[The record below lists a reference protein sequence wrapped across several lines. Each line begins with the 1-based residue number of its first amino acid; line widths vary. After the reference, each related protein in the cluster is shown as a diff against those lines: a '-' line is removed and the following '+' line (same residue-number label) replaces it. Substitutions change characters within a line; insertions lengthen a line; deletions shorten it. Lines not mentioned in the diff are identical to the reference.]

1 MILFIVLAAI
11 AVLGGA
17 AVIDPIKRMN
27 AARAEER
34 KRREDAR
41 KAAEQR
47 AAELAAEAGRRMRDT
62 PDIALLPDF
71 LRFVAQIRRPRQ
83 LAYEEADREYGRRQQ
98 MVKRIKSR
106 HFGGKRP
113 KISYECIFLAA
124 IPVFLAAF
132 VVAIML
138 DHSIFA
144 GTHVAM
150 PWALAWVAVTGMTI
164 SSLVLL
170 GGRRHQLLPE
180 DLTGYWRYVFML
192 GAGALVVGF
201 TLYMASLA
209 PNRSIAA
216 DQPQITAD
224 ERILAQDQA
233 QVPPAPAL
241 VTTAHQ
247 QLIHDQASMQQAENV
262 DRLSAAGLAV
272 IEMLLAEGAVLG
284 GEVVALRLAQSRSHQ
299 ALRARD
305 KAAGEIQLADD
316 NFVQQLMTVLVTAG
330 HDETVVRRIISRVQG
345 MLGPGAGIG
354 GGLSPGGPGSGPG
367 GHAPGPAFP
376 GPPGNAAPTG
386 AGADAW
392 AQGGT
397 PGDPVAPGMII
408 HPPAA
413 PGGRGGTGAAAARAP
428 RQGPANGNQPRP
440 GHAATRDPAPGKLS
454 HCHNPADHASRL
466 PEHEHASGQ

>member
-1 MILFIVLAAI
+1 M
-11 AVLGGA
+11 
-17 AVIDPIKRMN
+17 
-27 AARAEER
+27 
-34 KRREDAR
+34 
-41 KAAEQR
+41 
-47 AAELAAEAGRRMRDT
+47 
-62 PDIALLPDF
+62 
-71 LRFVAQIRRPRQ
+71 
-83 LAYEEADREYGRRQQ
+83 
-98 MVKRIKSR
+98 
-106 HFGGKRP
+106 
-113 KISYECIFLAA
+113 
-124 IPVFLAAF
+124 FLAAF

-170 GGRRHQLLPE
+170 GGRRRHQLLPE

-216 DQPQITAD
+216 DQPQITLQTSGSLPRTRRRYRRHPHWSRP
-224 ERILAQDQA
+224 RISNS
-233 QVPPAPAL
+233 
-241 VTTAHQ
+241 
-247 QLIHDQASMQQAENV
+247 HDRASMQQAENV

-367 GHAPGPAFP
+367 GHTPGSGLP

-413 PGGRGGTGAAAARAP
+413 PGGRGGTV
-428 RQGPANGNQPRP
+428 PRP
-440 GHAATRDPAPGKLS
+440 PG
-454 HCHNPADHASRL
+454 R
-466 PEHEHASGQ
+466 PESGSSER